1 MYIEE
6 RLQHLFDAIA
16 DFRTEVSGRLGSIE
30 TTQKF
35 VNDHLKEL
43 NGSVA
48 KQGSRIQA
56 LEFDSAY
63 RKGKTA
69 GISLVFSIIGYV
81 IADVINWLIHH
92 PHVTH

>member
-16 DFRTEVSGRLGSIE
+16 DFRADVSGRLGKIE
-30 TTQKF
+30 TTQEF
-35 VNDHLKEL
+35 VNGHLKEL

-69 GISLVFSIIGYV
+69 GIALVFSLVGYV
-81 IADVINWLIHH
+81 IAAAINWLVHH